1 MKFSSL
7 SRIYTTSRIAKNQII
22 TLSDDIFHYCK
33 SVLRMKISEEFRL
46 FNSIDGEFKAE
57 IRAINK
63 RDLQVVIGQKLRE
76 VEYQKPLILAMC
88 IIKPDRFT
96 EALKA
101 AVQQGVTE
109 IIPVI
114 SERTQFKNINQQRLT
129 KCMIESVEQ
138 SEGFLIPVLRLP
150 LDLQEFCNISGVDQI
165 IFANEEESRGVKIS
179 SIKKFEENI
188 AVLVGPEGGFSPS
201 EKQKLISNPKIISVS
216 VGNRVLRSEVAA
228 INTVACVNLMRG

>member
-22 TLSDDIFHYCK
+22 TLSDGIFHYCK

-63 RDLQVVIGQKLRE
+63 RDLQVFIGQKLRE
-76 VEYQKPLILAMC
+76 VEHQNPLILAMC

-101 AVQQGVTE
+101 VVQQGVTE

-114 SERTQFKNINQQRLT
+114 SVRTQFRSINQQRLT
-129 KCMIESVEQ
+129 KCIIESVEQ
-138 SEGFLIPVLRLP
+138 SEGFVIPVLRLP
-150 LDLQEFCNISGVDQI
+150 VNLKEFCNINGVDQI
-165 IFANEEESRGVKIS
+165 IFANEEESGGVKIS

-188 AVLVGPEGGFSPS
+188 AILVGPEGGFSPS
-201 EKQKLISNPKIISVS
+201 EKEKLISNPKIISVS
-216 VGNRVLRSEVAA
+216 LGNRVLRSEVAA
-228 INTVACVNLMRG
+228 INMVACVNLMRE

>member
-63 RDLQVVIGQKLRE
+63 RDLQVFIGQKLRE

-114 SERTQFKNINQQRLT
+114 SVRTQFKNINQQRLT

-165 IFANEEESRGVKIS
+165 IFANEEENQGVKIS
-179 SIKKFEENI
+179 SIKKVEENI

-201 EKQKLISNPKIISVS
+201 EKEKLMHNPKIISVS
-216 VGNRVLRSEVAA
+216 LGNRVLRSEVAA
-228 INTVACVNLMRG
+228 INMVACVNLMRE